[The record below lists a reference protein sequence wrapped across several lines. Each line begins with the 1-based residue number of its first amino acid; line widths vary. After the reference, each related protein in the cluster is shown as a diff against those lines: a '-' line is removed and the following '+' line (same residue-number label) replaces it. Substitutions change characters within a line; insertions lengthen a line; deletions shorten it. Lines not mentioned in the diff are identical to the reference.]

1 MNNTITLV
9 AVEQEQKI
17 TALHAFNMYQL
28 TDYAWY
34 MEHKDK
40 GKITAFRTEIPT
52 LITEVTKSSQ
62 PYKYIYRNTEAVK
75 LYVWIRCVELKK
87 NFKTIAEAARSLNIK
102 ENRIASA
109 IKYNTMIDGLHFTK
123 RCSFRR

>member
-17 TALHAFNMYQL
+17 TALHVFNTYQL

-52 LITEVTKSSQ
+52 LITNIPERPQ

-87 NFKTIAEAARSLNIK
+87 NFKTIAEAARALNIK
-102 ENRIASA
+102 EGRIASA

-123 RCSFRR
+123 RCSFKR

>member
-17 TALHAFNMYQL
+17 TALDVFNTYQL

-40 GKITAFRTEIPT
+40 GKITAFRTGIPT
-52 LITEVTKSSQ
+52 LITKATKSSQ

-87 NFKTIAEAARSLNIK
+87 NFKTIAEAARTLNIK

>member
-17 TALHAFNMYQL
+17 TALRVFNTYHL

-40 GKITAFRTEIPT
+40 GKITAFRTGIPT
-52 LITEVTKSSQ
+52 LITKATKSSQ
-62 PYKYIYRNTEAVK
+62 SYKYIYRNTEAVK
-75 LYVWIRCVELKK
+75 IYIWIRCIELKK
-87 NFKTIAEAARSLNIK
+87 NFKTIAEAARALNIK
-102 ENRIASA
+102 EGRIASA

>member
-17 TALHAFNMYQL
+17 TALHAFNTYQL

-52 LITEVTKSSQ
+52 LNKTTKSSQ

-87 NFKTIAEAARSLNIK
+87 NFKTIAEAARTLNIK

>member
-17 TALHAFNMYQL
+17 TALHVFNTYQL

-40 GKITAFRTEIPT
+40 GKITAFRTGNPT
-52 LITEVTKSSQ
+52 LITKATKSSQ
-62 PYKYIYRNTEAVK
+62 SYKYIYRNTEAVK

-87 NFKTIAEAARSLNIK
+87 NFKTIAEAARALNIK
-102 ENRIASA
+102 EGRIASA

-123 RCSFRR
+123 RCSFKR